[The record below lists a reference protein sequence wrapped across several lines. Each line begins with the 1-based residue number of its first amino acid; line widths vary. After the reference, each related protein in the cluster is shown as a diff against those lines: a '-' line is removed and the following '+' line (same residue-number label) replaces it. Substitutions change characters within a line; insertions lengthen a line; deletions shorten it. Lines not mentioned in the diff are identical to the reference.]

1 MGLAECAAMS
11 AAAEIPGTASA
22 SIAPPPLVLPGEH
35 FAAGLAFLV
44 IGAIGLVAVAPELG
58 AGMFFLPRVVAAV
71 HLFTLGWIALSI
83 FGALSQFLPVA
94 IGTRLRWE
102 PLAHVTFVL
111 QVAGAAGFVCG
122 LLRGDHALLAT
133 GAGLLSGAFV
143 LFAVNLAGTLAR
155 APERSLTWW
164 ALAVAAVFLVVT
176 PLYGTLL
183 ALNLHDGRLGG
194 DRFHIVAVHAH
205 VAIAGIVLP
214 VIVGVAHRLIPMF
227 VLSHGASE
235 KPGKLAVALLASGA
249 GLLALP
255 VGLEKVAG
263 ALVIAGVLAFV
274 VQAVLFF
281 RSRMRRKLDPGM
293 RLAGAGIAGLVA
305 AAVLAPFAL
314 ARGFSDLHLLAA
326 YFVVLIGAITL
337 FVAGHYYKI
346 VPFLVWYHRFSPL
359 VGLRAVPKVAELF
372 PETPALADAALLVAG
387 WIGLAVGTY
396 VGSPATIRAAAV
408 VFTTGALLEVVM
420 MARIAQRR
428 PA

>member
-1 MGLAECAAMS
+1 MQ
-11 AAAEIPGTASA
+11 AAADLRAPLGASV
-22 SIAPPPLVLPGEH
+22 APPPLVLPGEH
-35 FAAGLAFLV
+35 FAAGLVFLV
-44 IGAIGLVAVAPELG
+44 VGAIGLVAVAPELG

-83 FGALSQFLPVA
+83 FGALCQFLPVA

-102 PLAHVTFVL
+102 PLAHVTFGL
-111 QVAGAAGFVCG
+111 QVAGAAGFVGG
-122 LLRGDHALLAT
+122 LLRGEHALLGT
-133 GAGLLSGAFV
+133 GAAMLAAAFV
-143 LFAVNLAGTLAR
+143 LFAVNLAATLAQ
-155 APERSLTWW
+155 ADERPVTWW

-176 PLYGTLL
+176 PLYGVLL

-194 DRFHIVAVHAH
+194 DRFHLVAVHAH

-235 KPGKLAVALLASGA
+235 KPAKVAVALLAAGA
-249 GLLALP
+249 GVLALP
-255 VGLEKVAG
+255 VGLEPVAG
-263 ALVIAGVLAFV
+263 ALVGAGVLAFV

-281 RSRMRRKLDPGM
+281 RTRMRRKLDPGM
-293 RLAGAGIAGLVA
+293 RLAAAGIAGLVA
-305 AAVLAPFAL
+305 ATALAPFAL

-326 YFVVLIGAITL
+326 YFVVLLGAIAL

-346 VPFLVWYHRFSPL
+346 IPFLVWYHRFSPL
-359 VGLRAVPKVAELF
+359 VGLRKVPKVSELF
-372 PETPALADAALLVAG
+372 PERAAAIDGALLVAG
-387 WIGLAVGTY
+387 WVGLAAGTY
-396 VGSPATIRAAAV
+396 VGSVALVRVAAAV
-408 VFTTGALLEVVM
+408 FAAGALLEVVM